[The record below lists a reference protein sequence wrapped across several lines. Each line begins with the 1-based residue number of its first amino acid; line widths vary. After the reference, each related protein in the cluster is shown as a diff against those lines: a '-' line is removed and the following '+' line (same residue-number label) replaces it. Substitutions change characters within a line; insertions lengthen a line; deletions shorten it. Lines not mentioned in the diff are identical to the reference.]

1 MQRQAGQQLLLAARR
16 LLQAPACA
24 CTAQQQLPLLSQHM
38 QHLQHTRNMAV
49 VVDVQRNN
57 VDRAL
62 QKLNTHFKEAGM
74 VEECRSREYRRTSAE
89 EKFARN
95 RAAHNKRVGVQISD
109 RLKWV
114 IRRRKLKM

>member
-1 MQRQAGQQLLLAARR
+1 
-16 LLQAPACA
+16 
-24 CTAQQQLPLLSQHM
+24 
-38 QHLQHTRNMAV
+38 
-49 VVDVQRNN
+49 
-57 VDRAL
+57 
-62 QKLNTHFKEAGM
+62 M